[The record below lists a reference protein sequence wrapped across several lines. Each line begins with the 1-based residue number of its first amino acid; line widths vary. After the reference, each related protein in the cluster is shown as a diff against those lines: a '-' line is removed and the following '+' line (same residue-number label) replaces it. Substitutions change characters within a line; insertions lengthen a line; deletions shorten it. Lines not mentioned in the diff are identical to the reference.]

1 MKFASRVKELEQ
13 KLQDNEKLLS
23 TYAEDLEEQIE
34 HLKGDYIEL
43 LNRQASYRN
52 ELSML
57 EEQFQQQ
64 NSKNQRL
71 DEENAKYVQ
80 MRMQISTKKAKLVEN
95 YEQVKEKIANTITN
109 IQRRKLRLE
118 TAKRNIVKMKRNCT
132 KRINLF
138 SRLVPEKKC

>member
-80 MRMQISTKKAKLVEN
+80 MRMQISTKKQSL
-95 YEQVKEKIANTITN
+95 
-109 IQRRKLRLE
+109 
-118 TAKRNIVKMKRNCT
+118 
-132 KRINLF
+132 
-138 SRLVPEKKC
+138 